1 MNPALFFD
9 TETTG
14 LPLFKEP
21 SEHPD
26 QPHLVQLAASL
37 VDLDTRAVLSSIDVI
52 VKPDGWTIPDEP
64 AQPVAEI
71 CSASH
76 DDAEFGERAIKPL
89 CDISGFE
96 YGTPLYAGAAP
107 AAAAPRGEYP
117 HEQMDAMALARYK
130 VVPSHASMLW
140 SHAVVA
146 GHGAQQLYVGRE
158 VECQNMARKF
168 AGAFLDGAFAF
179 HSMAAAPTAQ
189 AAPALEA
196 PAAPAHEVLTTE
208 QILSMD
214 FRGTRDEA
222 LRFARVVERAVL
234 AAAPQAPAA
243 PSAVATQVIENLL
256 QLARIVNTAVE
267 DWGETKED
275 DSMEVIF
282 HKEEVEKLDAILEF
296 FDSLPDAPESE
307 GVILSG
313 PSRAA
318 LMLRAQAA
326 PAAPA
331 VDAPKELDPSL
342 SREVYRACED
352 LPEGWAIRIDL
363 ENGYGGVKLI
373 DPDGEENELPV
384 DGLLSDAMRESIAAA
399 IAAQDKEGCA
409 ESATTV
415 FPLHGDESEESD
427 LSEWQPG
434 TSKPAIEGRYLRE
447 FDEGEA
453 ISWFTD
459 GKWTRDGFFDSDIQ
473 DAPWRGLAAQAAAKG
488 EHDE

>member
-1 MNPALFFD
+1 M
-9 TETTG
+9 
-14 LPLFKEP
+14 PL
-21 SEHPD
+21 
-26 QPHLVQLAASL
+26 AYM
-37 VDLDTRAVLSSIDVI
+37 R
-52 VKPDGWTIPDEP
+52 
-64 AQPVAEI
+64 
-71 CSASH
+71 
-76 DDAEFGERAIKPL
+76 
-89 CDISGFE
+89 
-96 YGTPLYAGAAP
+96 GAP
-107 AAAAPRGEYP
+107 
-117 HEQMDAMALARYK
+117 
-130 VVPSHASMLW
+130 
-140 SHAVVA
+140 
-146 GHGAQQLYVGRE
+146 
-158 VECQNMARKF
+158 
-168 AGAFLDGAFAF
+168 
-179 HSMAAAPTAQ
+179 

-196 PAAPAHEVLTTE
+196 PAAPEPVGEA
-208 QILSMD
+208 
-214 FRGTRDEA
+214 GTMPGTAGFTMACFHADKVP
-222 LRFARVVERAVL
+222 LGTKLYTQPL

-243 PSAVATQVIENLL
+243 PRVVFADWEMEDRDPVEMLDKIYAVYQRSMGKPAPDAEMAEVVELTKDMLL
-256 QLARIVNTAVE
+256 AW
-267 DWGETKED
+267 WGEHRED
-275 DSMEVIF
+275 I
-282 HKEEVEKLDAILEF
+282 
-296 FDSLPDAPESE
+296 
-307 GVILSG
+307 
-313 PSRAA
+313 RAA
-318 LMLRAQAA
+318 MVAAQDEAA

-331 VDAPKELDPSL
+331 VDAPKDLDPSL

-415 FPLHGDESEESD
+415 FHLHGDESEESD

-488 EHDE
+488 A